1 MKKIGIKLADGTFF
15 PILEEGSPG
24 KKEINLTTV
33 KDNQTKVKLD
43 LYRSEKSSIDE
54 AEYLDTLEISKMKK
68 HPNGEPNIGL
78 EISLDENNE
87 LSAKIVDKESGAESQ
102 FSISLLSKTKN
113 EKNSATENSDE
124 GVALADLPD
133 LDFGAEEAVE
143 NDTTLDTLSNSD
155 LSALE
160 EGASEENDGATV
172 EETADTAAG
181 EEESLADDLP
191 SLDEIDLSLSE
202 SSEQE
207 DTVTDEALSDSD
219 LSALEGSAS
228 EENDAA
234 TVEETADT
242 AAGEE
247 ETIAEGL
254 PSLDEIDLNLP
265 ESSEQEDAVT
275 DEALS
280 DSDLSALEGS
290 ASEEND
296 VATVEDAADTAGGE
310 ESLADD
316 LPSLDEIDLSLPESS
331 EQEDT
336 LTEETLSLDGDLS
349 LEEGASK
356 ENDVEETADTV
367 AGEEESLVDDLPSL
381 DEIDLSL
388 PESSE
393 QEDAIADETLSDS
406 DLSALEEGA
415 SEENDVVETVDTAVG
430 EEKSLADDLPSLDEI
445 DLSLPESSEQED
457 AISDE
462 TLSLD
467 DDLSLEEDAS
477 QEAAPMDDET
487 SSLEE
492 ADLDL
497 PDLDFGAEDSAEND
511 TTLDTSSDSD
521 LSDLDLPDLSFD
533 EPDFF
538 ETKNEIQ
545 DDAAANDNLNFSDM
559 NFEMPNFDDTNF
571 SSSQEKSSA
580 ENSSDSFSD
589 TSLPPAGALDFSDL
603 YDDEKTYNEDSQE
616 KNQKFPV
623 IVCVVCAIICVLALL
638 AILFVAPSRF
648 NLSGKNQTQDL
659 AQELTE
665 DSSIE
670 QDNSELP
677 PPPPPE
683 PVAQVAPPAK
693 EDEIVVIE
701 ETKNVVPDFPPPQEK
716 SAPKEIVYKVK
727 WGDTLWDLSAAYYK
741 NPWLYP
747 KIARYNNIKNPDYII
762 AGSTIRIP
770 EE

>member
-113 EKNSATENSDE
+113 EKNSAAENSDE

-133 LDFGAEEAVE
+133 LDFGAEEAAE
-143 NDTTLDTLSNSD
+143 NDTTLDTLSDSD

-160 EGASEENDGATV
+160 ESASEENDV
-172 EETADTAAG
+172 EETAETAAG
-181 EEESLADDLP
+181 EEESF
-191 SLDEIDLSLSE
+191 
-202 SSEQE
+202 
-207 DTVTDEALSDSD
+207 
-219 LSALEGSAS
+219 G
-228 EENDAA
+228 
-234 TVEETADT
+234 
-242 AAGEE
+242 
-247 ETIAEGL
+247 
-254 PSLDEIDLNLP
+254 
-265 ESSEQEDAVT
+265 
-275 DEALS
+275 
-280 DSDLSALEGS
+280 
-290 ASEEND
+290 
-296 VATVEDAADTAGGE
+296 
-310 ESLADD
+310 DD

-331 EQEDT
+331 EQEDA
-336 LTEETLSLDGDLS
+336 LTDEALSLDDDISSEEVAPQEATS
-349 LEEGASK
+349 LEE
-356 ENDVEETADTV
+356 N
-367 AGEEESLVDDLPSL
+367 AGEEESLAEDLPSLDEIDLSLPESSEQEDALTDEALSDSDLSDLEEDASQEATSLEETADTADGEESLTDDLPSL

-393 QEDAIADETLSDS
+393 QEDAIADETLS
-406 DLSALEEGA
+406 
-415 SEENDVVETVDTAVG
+415 
-430 EEKSLADDLPSLDEI
+430 
-445 DLSLPESSEQED
+445 
-457 AISDE
+457 
-462 TLSLD
+462 LD

-477 QEAAPMDDET
+477 QEATPMDDET

-497 PDLDFGAEDSAEND
+497 PDLDFGAEDSAKNN

-521 LSDLDLPDLSFD
+521 LPDLDLPDLSFD
-533 EPDFF
+533 EPDFS

-545 DDAAANDNLNFSDM
+545 DDSAANDNLNFSDM

-571 SSSQEKSSA
+571 SSSQERSST
-580 ENSSDSFSD
+580 ENSFDSFSD

-670 QDNSELP
+670 QDISELP
-677 PPPPPE
+677 PPLPPE